1 MIQNWL
7 QRFFAPTLLFI
18 WLRFRLRYNQV
29 THSSKLAQ
37 ALGMLGIAFVAC
49 ATLSVWMGG
58 LLGGYFFTRL
68 VGVEN
73 HFLLWDGL
81 LLIATVSWA
90 IHVLNEAQRG
100 DPITFDKI
108 LHLPITPAQAFV
120 VNYLSSLGSTVF
132 FMTVGGFLGFILGS
146 IFVLGWVG
154 FLFLI
159 PTACFLFSMTALTY
173 WLQGWLAAVMANPRK
188 RQTVLVAIPIV
199 IIALVQI
206 PVQTLN
212 WSTDRERGK
221 IAQQKATSPPAAEAV
236 VESKADSVDSGVQ
249 PEAAAENVPDQNA
262 DAAAAAE
269 LSPEEA
275 REKRKQ
281 ERAERRRE
289 ELARWKQAFTI
300 ANYVFPPLWTAGA
313 VQAWTV
319 PGLRWWLPLG
329 TSVAMVLAGGVAL
342 RASYRSTLQYWRGE
356 WDLGSKSKRQGSQG
370 PVEIPKEVLANSSGR
385 VPWIERRLPWVSEE
399 ASAVATMT
407 WTAMLR
413 APEVKLYL
421 FLPLLAPAILGM
433 VFRKGLSSFNDYW
446 KGLVLCGFSAF
457 AMLVA
462 SGIAGNMFGYDRS
475 GFRAFV
481 LSPMDRRSLL
491 LGRNLAYAPLIAVLT
506 LSATFV
512 FCLLYQ
518 VGLGMS
524 LLAMLITLTMLG
536 PYLLVMNWM
545 AILTPFPIAS
555 GSVQPKH
562 FDFGSVVLNL
572 VLSMILPFILG
583 VSLLPI
589 GAQFL
594 LGKLLPTLDGWPL
607 GIPLSI
613 LLFVGSLWLHRTVL
627 PYQAKL
633 LEKREKE
640 LLRIVTSKVE

>member
-1 MIQNWL
+1 MMQSWL

-18 WLRFRLRYNQV
+18 WLRFRLRYNQL

-37 ALGMLGIAFVAC
+37 ALGVLGIAFVAC
-49 ATLSVWMGG
+49 ATLGVWMGG

-73 HFLLWDGL
+73 YYLLWDGL
-81 LLIATVSWA
+81 LLIATASWA

-146 IFVLGWVG
+146 IFSLGWVG
-154 FLFLI
+154 LLFLI
-159 PTACFLFSMTALTY
+159 PTACFLFSMTSLTY

-188 RQTVLVAIPIV
+188 RQTLLVAIPIAV
-199 IIALVQI
+199 IALVQI
-206 PVQTLN
+206 PVQTFS
-212 WSTDRERGK
+212 WSVDREREK
-221 IAQQKATSPPAAEAV
+221 VSQQTSPPTEANSEANSAMDTV
-236 VESKADSVDSGVQ
+236 PSVKSDSEKKEEAPTSVEPTPA
-249 PEAAAENVPDQNA
+249 
-262 DAAAAAE
+262 
-269 LSPEEA
+269 EA
-275 REKRKQ
+275 REKRRQ
-281 ERAERRRE
+281 ERAAQRRE
-289 ELARWKQAFTI
+289 ELARWKQVFTI

-313 VQAWTV
+313 VQAWTE
-319 PGLRWWLPLG
+319 PGHRWWLPLG
-329 TSVAMVLAGGVAL
+329 TSGVMILFGYLAL

-356 WDLGSKSKRQGSQG
+356 WDPGSKQTSRGIQSNVGDSM
-370 PVEIPKEVLANSSGR
+370 VTPKEAKRR
-385 VPWIERRLPWVSEE
+385 VPWLERSLPWVSEE
-399 ASAVATMT
+399 TSAVATMT
-407 WTAMLR
+407 WTSMLR

-433 VFRKGLSSFNDYW
+433 VFRKGLSSVNDIW
-446 KGLVLCGFSAF
+446 KGLLLCGFSAF

-475 GFRAFV
+475 GFRSFV
-481 LSPMDRRSLL
+481 LSPMDRRDLL

-506 LSATFV
+506 LSATV
-512 FCLLYQ
+512 AFCLLYQ
-518 VGLGMS
+518 VGVSMS
-524 LLAMLITLTMLG
+524 ILTILITLTMLW

-562 FDFGSVVLNL
+562 FEFGSVVLNL

-594 LGKLLPTLDGWPL
+594 FGKMAPAMEGWPV

-613 LLFVGSLWLHRTVL
+613 LLLVGSIWVYRWVL

>member
-1 MIQNWL
+1 
-7 QRFFAPTLLFI
+7 
-18 WLRFRLRYNQV
+18 
-29 THSSKLAQ
+29 
-37 ALGMLGIAFVAC
+37 
-49 ATLSVWMGG
+49 
-58 LLGGYFFTRL
+58 
-68 VGVEN
+68 
-73 HFLLWDGL
+73 
-81 LLIATVSWA
+81 
-90 IHVLNEAQRG
+90 
-100 DPITFDKI
+100 
-108 LHLPITPAQAFV
+108 
-120 VNYLSSLGSTVF
+120 
-132 FMTVGGFLGFILGS
+132 
-146 IFVLGWVG
+146 
-154 FLFLI
+154 
-159 PTACFLFSMTALTY
+159 
-173 WLQGWLAAVMANPRK
+173 
-188 RQTVLVAIPIV
+188 
-199 IIALVQI
+199 
-206 PVQTLN
+206 
-212 WSTDRERGK
+212 
-221 IAQQKATSPPAAEAV
+221 
-236 VESKADSVDSGVQ
+236 
-249 PEAAAENVPDQNA
+249 
-262 DAAAAAE
+262 
-269 LSPEEA
+269 
-275 REKRKQ
+275 
-281 ERAERRRE
+281 
-289 ELARWKQAFTI
+289 
-300 ANYVFPPLWTAGA
+300 
-313 VQAWTV
+313 
-319 PGLRWWLPLG
+319 
-329 TSVAMVLAGGVAL
+329 
-342 RASYRSTLQYWRGE
+342 
-356 WDLGSKSKRQGSQG
+356 
-370 PVEIPKEVLANSSGR
+370 
-385 VPWIERRLPWVSEE
+385 
-399 ASAVATMT
+399 
-407 WTAMLR
+407 MLR

>member
-1 MIQNWL
+1 MMQSWL

-37 ALGMLGIAFVAC
+37 ALGILGIAFVAC
-49 ATLSVWMGG
+49 ATLAVWMSG

-68 VGVEN
+68 FGVEN
-73 HFLLWDGL
+73 HYLLWDGL
-81 LLIATVSWA
+81 LIVATVSWG

-146 IFVLGWVG
+146 IFILGWVG
-154 FLFLI
+154 ILFVI
-159 PTACFLFSMTALTY
+159 PTVCFLFSMTALTY

-212 WSTDRERGK
+212 WSNDRTRREASKPR
-221 IAQQKATSPPAAEAV
+221 AQTTSVAEPAVASAEPAVESGIDQKEAAPAV
-236 VESKADSVDSGVQ
+236 VE
-249 PEAAAENVPDQNA
+249 PT
-262 DAAAAAE
+262 
-269 LSPEEA
+269 PEEA
-275 REKRKQ
+275 RELRRK
-281 ERAERRRE
+281 ERAARRQE
-289 ELARWKQAFTI
+289 ELVRWKQAFTI
-300 ANYVFPPLWTAGA
+300 ANYAIPPLWTAGA
-313 VQAWTV
+313 VQAWTE
-319 PGLRWWLPLG
+319 PGHRWWLPFG
-329 TSVAMVLAGGVAL
+329 TSSAMILAGCLAL

-356 WDLGSKSKRQGSQG
+356 WDLGSKPRS
-370 PVEIPKEVLANSSGR
+370 VESRDKVETLPAGLVKASHR
-385 VPWIERRLPWVSEE
+385 VPWIERRLPWVSDET
-399 ASAVATMT
+399 SAVAMMT
-407 WTAMLR
+407 WTSMLR

-433 VFRKGLSSFNDYW
+433 VFRKGVSGFNDNL

-481 LSPMDRRSLL
+481 LSPIDRRSLL
-491 LGRNLAYAPLIAVLT
+491 LGRNLAYAPLIAALT
-506 LSATFV
+506 LSATLA
-512 FCLLYQ
+512 FCVLYQ
-518 VGLGMS
+518 VGVGMS
-524 LLAMLITLTMLG
+524 VLAMLITLTMLG

-589 GAQFL
+589 GVQFL
-594 LGKLLPTLDGWPL
+594 VGKIVPTLEGWPL

-613 LLFVGSLWLHRTVL
+613 MLLAGSLWLYSKVL
-627 PYQAKL
+627 PNQAKL